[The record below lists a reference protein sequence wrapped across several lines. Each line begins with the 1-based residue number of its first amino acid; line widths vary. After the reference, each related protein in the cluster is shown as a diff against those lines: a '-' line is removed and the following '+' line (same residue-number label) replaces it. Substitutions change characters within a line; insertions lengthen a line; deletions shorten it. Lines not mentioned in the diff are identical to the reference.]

1 MKKNSFDNR
10 LQNDL
15 FPDMPASFERGLKK
29 AMEQAGVKP
38 RKRATATGIF
48 TGVVSVAT
56 VAACLVIVI
65 IGIMGRSKSKTNAAS
80 PSLNN
85 QTVQTAQPT
94 ESPTNCNVITKVI
107 ALSSG
112 FDFANE
118 EKYSALY
125 KGILAF
131 LRDKGESEPDEL
143 WLCGIKNRTVKEDT
157 GKREDGYLSGYYV
170 LAQHAFGE
178 GDGPELYCLSEDYE
192 VLWCTEGSVSGPNH
206 AVNPERDSYV
216 ATYQNHFIYGTV
228 PTDAH
233 VTRGALAGT
242 DPKEKTDVEFS
253 MCNSITKVRERL
265 AGSAHMDAAR
275 EYFLITVSAHDWDS
289 ILKKSILRF
298 ETAEGNVDINLK
310 TELPKAMVA
319 LGDRFTFSPVP
330 TEDPNLTPTAAPD
343 DEPTDPMP
351 TTDPNQVKGVEYWL
365 SQNQLPITDL
375 TAEWDDKEA
384 VEIYGRAIVRALQ
397 VSGEHISAGGIWVLG
412 VTHDVESMGKAW
424 PWNAYVLA
432 LNVGDGEPSPE
443 LFYFEN
449 GRILWMT
456 QGASTG
462 RINVVYHNGNTI
474 AFGKSPAFDNSPLAM
489 TSGKLTLE
497 NGDDELIP
505 ILPLEKIRE
514 RVTDGPYYY
523 SARECY
529 LWKDATEHQ
538 INKLTINA
546 EVDGKNKTFTLDKV
560 NVLTPQTVPAMAV
573 RSDSVVYPG
582 KVIHLAH
589 ARDENG
595 LAADGSPLMDTLQGT
610 TFEEIKIVRMRDRA
624 LPWEIITISDNV
636 TVERVEVY
644 SESLER
650 LHTYA
655 ELSVIDTL
663 PPGKYYL
670 CFHTTTLGPYSETIG
685 RYAYRTD
692 FTIYKVTL
700 N

>member
-94 ESPTNCNVITKVI
+94 ESPTNWNGITKVI